1 MSRTKPFLLLV
12 FTGTVVVTT
21 DVGVDGFTEH
31 TLKRTEEVG
40 WRLPGAMCA
49 FASWA
54 VPAAVRLGL
63 CDLPCELSSSC
74 SCQPGAVA
82 CLALQPPPATAGLHL
97 CSAGLR
103 WKCTVLPL
111 THEWGTPLGLQGKD
125 AVTDKLNSLRCRSAT
140 GQSLRYWLDLMVQ
153 D

>member
-49 FASWA
+49 FAS
-54 VPAAVRLGL
+54 
-63 CDLPCELSSSC
+63 
-74 SCQPGAVA
+74 
-82 CLALQPPPATAGLHL
+82 
-97 CSAGLR
+97 
-103 WKCTVLPL
+103 
-111 THEWGTPLGLQGKD
+111 
-125 AVTDKLNSLRCRSAT
+125 
-140 GQSLRYWLDLMVQ
+140 
-153 D
+153 